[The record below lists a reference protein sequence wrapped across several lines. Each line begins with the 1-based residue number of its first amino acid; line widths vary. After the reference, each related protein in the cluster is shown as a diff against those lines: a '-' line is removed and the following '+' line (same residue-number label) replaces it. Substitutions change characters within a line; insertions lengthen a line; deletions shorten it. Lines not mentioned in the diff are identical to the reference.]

1 MPVGIREISP
11 IGDQNTQI
19 PSNPHLWQIRW
30 VRDLAVLTAALLVLW
45 AAYLTRSVTAPILIG
60 ATLAYIFNPLITYAD
75 KKWRLPRWGGAAI
88 ILTIVLIAMIGFV
101 ALAVPSLAK
110 QTDLLLDKLPRYAE
124 LAGSQL
130 GIDVNWNR
138 LTRQL
143 HTAAQVDSEQM
154 RPIGQAIV
162 FAFNVIRAA
171 LLAIIGFITYVPI
184 ATIIIAFCFFFFC
197 WHWAAILAWFDQFI
211 PKKGRDTTL
220 DVLVKMDRSV
230 SAFIRGRL
238 MQALVMGV
246 ILSIGWWIAGVPYWL
261 LLGMGCGLL
270 NLVPFLAAVGWIV
283 AITLATVDH
292 LSTPAAFNIMVLVWP
307 TAVYLV
313 AQALDGWVIEP
324 VVQGKATNLD
334 PLTVLLAVLIGG
346 SLAGLLG
353 MLLAIPAA
361 ACIKILG
368 HEVIVPRLREYT
380 AKIE

>member
-1 MPVGIREISP
+1 
-11 IGDQNTQI
+11 
-19 PSNPHLWQIRW
+19 
-30 VRDLAVLTAALLVLW
+30 
-45 AAYLTRSVTAPILIG
+45 
-60 ATLAYIFNPLITYAD
+60 
-75 KKWRLPRWGGAAI
+75 
-88 ILTIVLIAMIGFV
+88 
-101 ALAVPSLAK
+101 
-110 QTDLLLDKLPRYAE
+110 
-124 LAGSQL
+124 
-130 GIDVNWNR
+130 
-138 LTRQL
+138 
-143 HTAAQVDSEQM
+143 
-154 RPIGQAIV
+154 
-162 FAFNVIRAA
+162 
-171 LLAIIGFITYVPI
+171 
-184 ATIIIAFCFFFFC
+184 
-197 WHWAAILAWFDQFI
+197 
-211 PKKGRDTTL
+211 
-220 DVLVKMDRSV
+220 MDRSV

-313 AQALDGWVIEP
+313 AQGLDGWVIEP